1 LVFLLQLFHK
11 KRAVFRSS
19 GELQVKDFMGNFS
32 IRTSDDAQKRFGQIH
47 EKLGFKNKGQTFE
60 ALVFRASQEEEST
73 PQKLKTIE
81 EKLDYVVDWTR
92 EPT

>member
-1 LVFLLQLFHK
+1 
-11 KRAVFRSS
+11 
-19 GELQVKDFMGNFS
+19 MGNFS